1 MPGTSP
7 RKRVTRAVSPEDLS
21 DLLLAPAHSTVAF
34 LHEGKLEAAPVRL
47 EFRAG
52 RYIAAF
58 APDQPRPELDARVA
72 LLVDDGCYHTELR
85 GVRVEG
91 RAKAVDQ
98 SPGDGL
104 FRLEVAPRRT
114 TAWDYSAMRPR

>member
-1 MPGTSP
+1 MPGTP
-7 RKRVTRAVSPEDLS
+7 PQKRVTRAVSPDDLS

-34 LHEGKLEAAPVRL
+34 LHEGKLEAVPVRL
-47 EFRAG
+47 EFRDG
-52 RYIAAF
+52 RYIVGF

-85 GVRVEG
+85 GVRMEG
-91 RAKAVDQ
+91 TSKAVDQ

>member
-1 MPGTSP
+1 VPGATP
-7 RKRVTRAVSPEDLS
+7 LKRVTRAVSPDDLR

-34 LHEGKLEAAPVRL
+34 LHEGRLEVVPVRL
-47 EFRAG
+47 EFRGG
-52 RYIAAF
+52 RYIAGF
-58 APDQPRPELDARVA
+58 APSQPQPELDARVA

-91 RAKAVDQ
+91 TAKAVEP
-98 SPGDGL
+98 SPVDGL
-104 FRLEVAPRRT
+104 FWLEVAPGRT

>member
-1 MPGTSP
+1 MPETEP
-7 RKRVTRAVSPEDLS
+7 QKRVTRAVSPGDLS

-34 LHEGKLEAAPVRL
+34 LNEGRLEAAPVRL
-47 EFRAG
+47 EFRDG
-52 RYIAAF
+52 RYIVGL
-58 APDQPRPELDARVA
+58 APGQPRPGLDAKVA
-72 LLVDDGCYHTELR
+72 LLVDDGCYHGELR

-91 RAKAVDQ
+91 TVKAVEQ
-98 SPGDGL
+98 SPADGL